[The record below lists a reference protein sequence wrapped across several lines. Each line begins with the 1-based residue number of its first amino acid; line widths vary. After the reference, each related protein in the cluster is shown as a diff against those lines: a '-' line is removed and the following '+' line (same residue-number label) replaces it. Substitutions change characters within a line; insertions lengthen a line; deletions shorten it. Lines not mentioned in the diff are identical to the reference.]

1 MSILNENDACKSLPL
16 VALDFMNIVHCE
28 EVLLTQGILQALES
42 EPEAS
47 AVDRLVSDWVEHTIV
62 HFAREERLMEEYRF
76 PPFGIHQHEH
86 TLALETLR
94 NVEANWLTTRDAGAL
109 ANYIEHDWQNWL
121 MQHISTLDRVTAAF
135 LAQFDIQ
142 VDLDLD

>member
-1 MSILNENDACKSLPL
+1 MSILNENDACKALPL
-16 VALDFMNIVHCE
+16 VALDFMNTVHCE

-42 EPEAS
+42 ESEAS
-47 AVDRLVSDWVEHTIV
+47 AVDRQVNDWVEHTVV

-86 TLALETLR
+86 ILALEILR
-94 NVEANWLTTRDAGAL
+94 NAQANWLATRDAGAL
-109 ANYIEHDWQNWL
+109 ANYIEHEWHNWL
-121 MQHISTLDRVTAAF
+121 MQHISTLDRVTANF
-135 LAQFDIQ
+135 LAQFNIQ